1 MNPEAGIVVQSLG
14 SALLSG
20 QSQLSNVPG
29 LLKRL
34 LREGMWRE
42 FVTPMRQTVTYDRF
56 EDFVVTPPTKGL
68 GASVDLIRRIVKD
81 DAEALDM
88 LDVALQRPHGGDTRS
103 DSAQTNVDN
112 INVGRPAGTS
122 KEHALRKLRTSAPEL
137 HADVLQG
144 RLSAHAAM
152 VQAGYRKRTA
162 SVPLNPTDAAA
173 TLRRLFTD
181 EQWQE
186 FAELVAKA

>member
-88 LDVALQRPHGGDTRS
+88 LDQALQRPHGGDTRS
-103 DSAQTNVDN
+103 GSAQTNVDN

-122 KEHALRKLRTSAPEL
+122 KEHALRKLRASAPEL

-152 VQAGYRKRTA
+152 VQAGYRKRIA
-162 SVPLNPTDAAA
+162 SVPLNPTGAAA

-181 EQWQE
+181 QQWQE

>member
-42 FVTPMRQTVTYDRF
+42 FVTPMRQTVTYERF

-81 DAEALDM
+81 DAEALTM
-88 LDVALQRPHGGDTRS
+88 LTEALRNPEGGDKRS
-103 DSAQTNVDN
+103 EAARTTVYIGHSD
-112 INVGRPAGTS
+112 RPAGNT
-122 KEHALRKLRTSAPEL
+122 KERALRKLRTSAPEL

-152 VQAGYRKRTA
+152 VQAGYRKRIA

-181 EQWQE
+181 QQWQE

>member
-42 FVTPMRQTVTYDRF
+42 FVTPMRQTVTYERF

-81 DAEALDM
+81 DAEALTM
-88 LDVALQRPHGGDTRS
+88 LDLALQRPHGVHAAGDVSNRHIS
-103 DSAQTNVDN
+103 
-112 INVGRPAGTS
+112 RPAGTT
-122 KEHALRKLRTSAPEL
+122 KERALRKLRTSAPEL

-152 VQAGYRKRTA
+152 VQAGYRKRIA
-162 SVPLNPTDAAA
+162 SVPLNPTGAAA